1 MNAASLAEI
10 ARQVL
15 SPVEAPASFVH
26 SQLLSPDEP
35 SRTTSTSG

>member
-10 ARQVL
+10 AREVL

-26 SQLLSPDEP
+26 SLVLSPE
-35 SRTTSTSG
+35 